1 MSITM
6 GTTLASLVTN
16 KRRVSALKS
25 LGIVTVGD
33 ALTYY
38 PFRVTEPV
46 PLRAIREA
54 APGQQMAFAAVIR
67 DMRVVPMNARRG
79 YRLEATVDDAD
90 FARSRHVP
98 GSTARLTFFSYR
110 KSYVDWVSMRL
121 RAGTSVV
128 VSGMPSEYMGQL
140 QFTHPEILTV
150 APGSAGTGAGLEGY
164 ARGAASGNGA
174 FAGSADPY
182 ASAQS
187 AYPPAAAAPS
197 GAALKYDADTV
208 QEALTRVCRPRPV
221 YHASSR
227 ISSEHIHETIL
238 GLLWMMGARTS
249 STSDGQLTGA
259 GSADIVAPTTD
270 TIAVQNG
277 EEKSGTTAESGAEAL
292 SQSIPDVLPESVR
305 KAKNLMHRAEAFLA
319 IHDPASTAR
328 FKEAIETLRY
338 EEAFVS
344 QTSLLKARQHA
355 HKSSAHPCPLNE
367 ALETARASVG
377 EAAAEPSAQPGASE
391 RGAATNL
398 PDLPNLRDRF
408 IASLPFTL
416 TVGQSQVVD
425 DIASDLERD
434 WPMQRL
440 LQGEVGSGKTVVA
453 LAAMLQA
460 VGAGYQ
466 AVLVAPTQ
474 VLAEQHY
481 ETISKMVSGLTLAQ
495 PGAKETDAAA
505 DVEGAMGASGAS
517 TVSSS
522 KVTAEIPVTLLTGGM
537 KLAAR
542 RKALAAAASGEPGII
557 VATHAAFS
565 KTFQA
570 PHLALVVIDEQHR
583 FGVEQRESLNAKTDD
598 GTTPHLLVM
607 TATPI
612 PRTAAMTWF
621 GDLDISW
628 LTELPGGRKPIR
640 TVVVNEADAATMG
653 RMFAHIRARVDAGER
668 AYIVCPRIDADDEEN
683 EGGSGVSAAAGS
695 ARGRAAA
702 SGSSARTAAGGR
714 ATRAAADA
722 IGIDDPYETFDENG
736 ETVARPPLHAVAEI
750 ADRLQK
756 LPQFQGIRFATLTGR
771 DKDDVKTQVMADFAG
786 GETPILVST
795 TVIEVGVDVKQASCI
810 VIFDADRYGLSQL
823 HQLRGRV
830 GRGGTNSWAFLI
842 SRAEPGSPAE
852 QRLEVIHHS
861 LDGAEIAQADL
872 EFRGAGDVLGDA
884 QSGGKSS
891 LKLLR
896 VVKDADMIAD
906 ARTRAGQLLAADPEL
921 AGEVQ
926 LAGAVLDFTR
936 GNETFLTSS

>member
-1 MSITM
+1 MD
-6 GTTLASLVTN
+6 TTLASLVTN

-90 FARSRHVP
+90 FARSRRVP

-150 APGSAGTGAGLEGY
+150 APGSAGAGAGLEGY

-182 ASAQS
+182 ASVQS
-187 AYPPAAAAPS
+187 AYPPAAAASS
-197 GAALKYDADTV
+197 GVALKYDADTV

-238 GLLWMMGARTS
+238 GLLWIMGARTS
-249 STSDGQLTGA
+249 STPDGQLAGA
-259 GSADIVAPTTD
+259 GAAGIVAPTTD

-277 EEKSGTTAESGAEAL
+277 EENSGTTAEPGAEAL

-319 IHDPASTAR
+319 IHDPASTTR

-344 QTSLLKARQHA
+344 QTSLLKARSHA
-355 HKSSAHPCPLNE
+355 HKSAAHSCPLV
-367 ALETARASVG
+367 TDS
-377 EAAAEPSAQPGASE
+377 
-391 RGAATNL
+391 
-398 PDLPNLRDRF
+398 LRDQF
-408 IASLPFTL
+408 IASLPFSL
-416 TVGQSQVVD
+416 TAGQQQVIH
-425 DIASDLERD
+425 DIAADLAHD

-460 VGAGYQ
+460 VDAGYQ

-474 VLAEQHY
+474 VLAEQHA
-481 ETISKMVSGLTLAQ
+481 ETIGRMVEQLKPA
-495 PGAKETDAAA
+495 
-505 DVEGAMGASGAS
+505 
-517 TVSSS
+517 
-522 KVTAEIPVTLLTGGM
+522 IPVTLLTGGM

-542 RKALAAAASGEPGII
+542 RKALAAASSGEPGII

-668 AYIVCPRIDADDEEN
+668 AYIVCPRIDADDEGN

-810 VIFDADRYGLSQL
+810 VIFDTDRYGLSQL

-842 SRAEPGSPAE
+842 SRAEPGSVAE
-852 QRLEVIHHS
+852 QRLDVIHNS

-906 ARTRAGQLLAADPEL
+906 ARSRAEQMLAADPEL
-921 AGEVQ
+921 SNEVQ

-936 GNETFLTSS
+936 GNETFLTSN

>member
-1 MSITM
+1 MD
-6 GTTLASLVTN
+6 TTLASLVTN

-90 FARSRHVP
+90 FARSRRVP

-128 VSGMPSEYMGQL
+128 VSGMPGEYMGQL

-150 APGSAGTGAGLEGY
+150 APGSAGAGAGLEGY

-174 FAGSADPY
+174 FAGSTDPY
-182 ASAQS
+182 ASVQS
-187 AYPPAAAAPS
+187 AYPPAAAASS

-249 STSDGQLTGA
+249 STPDGQLAGA
-259 GSADIVAPTTD
+259 GSAGIVAPTTD

-277 EEKSGTTAESGAEAL
+277 EENSGTTAESGAEAL

-319 IHDPASTAR
+319 IHDPASTTR

-344 QTSLLKARQHA
+344 QTSLLKARSHA
-355 HKSSAHPCPLNE
+355 HKSAAHSCPLV
-367 ALETARASVG
+367 TDS
-377 EAAAEPSAQPGASE
+377 
-391 RGAATNL
+391 
-398 PDLPNLRDRF
+398 LRDQF
-408 IASLPFTL
+408 IASLPFSL
-416 TVGQSQVVD
+416 TAGQQQVIH
-425 DIASDLERD
+425 DIAADLAHD

-460 VGAGYQ
+460 VDAGYQ

-474 VLAEQHY
+474 VLAEQHA
-481 ETISKMVSGLTLAQ
+481 ETIGRMVEQLKPA
-495 PGAKETDAAA
+495 
-505 DVEGAMGASGAS
+505 
-517 TVSSS
+517 
-522 KVTAEIPVTLLTGGM
+522 IPVTLLTGGM

-542 RKALAAAASGEPGII
+542 RKALAAASSGEPGII

-640 TVVVNEADAATMG
+640 TVVVNEADAAT
-653 RMFAHIRARVDAGER
+653 
-668 AYIVCPRIDADDEEN
+668 
-683 EGGSGVSAAAGS
+683 
-695 ARGRAAA
+695 
-702 SGSSARTAAGGR
+702 
-714 ATRAAADA
+714 
-722 IGIDDPYETFDENG
+722 
-736 ETVARPPLHAVAEI
+736 
-750 ADRLQK
+750 
-756 LPQFQGIRFATLTGR
+756 
-771 DKDDVKTQVMADFAG
+771 
-786 GETPILVST
+786 
-795 TVIEVGVDVKQASCI
+795 
-810 VIFDADRYGLSQL
+810 
-823 HQLRGRV
+823 
-830 GRGGTNSWAFLI
+830 
-842 SRAEPGSPAE
+842 
-852 QRLEVIHHS
+852 
-861 LDGAEIAQADL
+861 
-872 EFRGAGDVLGDA
+872 
-884 QSGGKSS
+884 
-891 LKLLR
+891 
-896 VVKDADMIAD
+896 
-906 ARTRAGQLLAADPEL
+906 
-921 AGEVQ
+921 
-926 LAGAVLDFTR
+926 
-936 GNETFLTSS
+936 

>member
-1 MSITM
+1 M

-90 FARSRHVP
+90 FARSRRVP

-110 KSYVDWVSMRL
+110 KSYVDWVSVRL

-128 VSGMPSEYMGQL
+128 VSGMPGEYMGQL

-150 APGSAGTGAGLEGY
+150 APVPAGAGAGLEGY

-187 AYPPAAAAPS
+187 AYPPAATAPS

-249 STSDGQLTGA
+249 STPDGQLAGA
-259 GSADIVAPTTD
+259 GAAGIVAPATD

-344 QTSLLKARQHA
+344 QVSLLKARSHA
-355 HKSSAHPCPLNE
+355 HKSAAHSCPLV
-367 ALETARASVG
+367 TDS
-377 EAAAEPSAQPGASE
+377 
-391 RGAATNL
+391 
-398 PDLPNLRDRF
+398 LRDQF
-408 IASLPFTL
+408 IASLPFSL
-416 TVGQSQVVD
+416 TAGQQQVIH
-425 DIASDLERD
+425 DIAADLAHD

-460 VGAGYQ
+460 VDAGYQ

-474 VLAEQHY
+474 VLAEQHA
-481 ETISKMVSGLTLAQ
+481 ETIGRM
-495 PGAKETDAAA
+495 
-505 DVEGAMGASGAS
+505 
-517 TVSSS
+517 
-522 KVTAEIPVTLLTGGM
+522 
-537 KLAAR
+537 
-542 RKALAAAASGEPGII
+542 
-557 VATHAAFS
+557 
-565 KTFQA
+565 
-570 PHLALVVIDEQHR
+570 
-583 FGVEQRESLNAKTDD
+583 VEQLA
-598 GTTPHLLVM
+598 
-607 TATPI
+607 
-612 PRTAAMTWF
+612 
-621 GDLDISW
+621 
-628 LTELPGGRKPIR
+628 
-640 TVVVNEADAATMG
+640 
-653 RMFAHIRARVDAGER
+653 ER
-668 AYIVCPRIDADDEEN
+668 
-683 EGGSGVSAAAGS
+683 
-695 ARGRAAA
+695 
-702 SGSSARTAAGGR
+702 
-714 ATRAAADA
+714 
-722 IGIDDPYETFDENG
+722 
-736 ETVARPPLHAVAEI
+736 
-750 ADRLQK
+750 
-756 LPQFQGIRFATLTGR
+756 FQ
-771 DKDDVKTQVMADFAG
+771 
-786 GETPILVST
+786 
-795 TVIEVGVDVKQASCI
+795 
-810 VIFDADRYGLSQL
+810 
-823 HQLRGRV
+823 
-830 GRGGTNSWAFLI
+830 
-842 SRAEPGSPAE
+842 SRC
-852 QRLEVIHHS
+852 
-861 LDGAEIAQADL
+861 
-872 EFRGAGDVLGDA
+872 
-884 QSGGKSS
+884 
-891 LKLLR
+891 
-896 VVKDADMIAD
+896 
-906 ARTRAGQLLAADPEL
+906 
-921 AGEVQ
+921 
-926 LAGAVLDFTR
+926 
-936 GNETFLTSS
+936 

>member
-1 MSITM
+1 M

-90 FARSRHVP
+90 FARSRRVP

-110 KSYVDWVSMRL
+110 KSYVDWVSVRL

-128 VSGMPSEYMGQL
+128 VSGMPGEYMGQL

-150 APGSAGTGAGLEGY
+150 APVPAGAGAGLEGY

-187 AYPPAAAAPS
+187 AYPPAATAPS

-249 STSDGQLTGA
+249 STPDGQLAGA
-259 GSADIVAPTTD
+259 GAAGIVAPATD

-344 QTSLLKARQHA
+344 QTSLLKSRQHA
-355 HKSSAHPCPLNE
+355 HKSSAHPCTLNE

-377 EAAAEPSAQPGASE
+377 EAVAEPSTQPEASE
-391 RGAATNL
+391 RGSATDL

-416 TVGQSQVVD
+416 TAGQSQVVD

-668 AYIVCPRIDADDEEN
+668 TYIVCPRIDADDEEN

-695 ARGRAAA
+695 ALGRAAA

-906 ARTRAGQLLAADPEL
+906 ARTRAEQLLAADPEL

>member
-1 MSITM
+1 M
-6 GTTLASLVTN
+6 
-16 KRRVSALKS
+16 
-25 LGIVTVGD
+25 
-33 ALTYY
+33 
-38 PFRVTEPV
+38 
-46 PLRAIREA
+46 
-54 APGQQMAFAAVIR
+54 
-67 DMRVVPMNARRG
+67 
-79 YRLEATVDDAD
+79 
-90 FARSRHVP
+90 
-98 GSTARLTFFSYR
+98 
-110 KSYVDWVSMRL
+110 
-121 RAGTSVV
+121 
-128 VSGMPSEYMGQL
+128 
-140 QFTHPEILTV
+140 
-150 APGSAGTGAGLEGY
+150 
-164 ARGAASGNGA
+164 
-174 FAGSADPY
+174 
-182 ASAQS
+182 
-187 AYPPAAAAPS
+187 
-197 GAALKYDADTV
+197 
-208 QEALTRVCRPRPV
+208 
-221 YHASSR
+221 
-227 ISSEHIHETIL
+227 
-238 GLLWMMGARTS
+238 
-249 STSDGQLTGA
+249 
-259 GSADIVAPTTD
+259 
-270 TIAVQNG
+270 
-277 EEKSGTTAESGAEAL
+277 
-292 SQSIPDVLPESVR
+292 
-305 KAKNLMHRAEAFLA
+305 A
-319 IHDPASTAR
+319 IHDPDSTVR

-344 QTSLLKARQHA
+344 QASLLKARQHA
-355 HKSSAHPCPLNE
+355 HKSSAHPCLLNGDN
-367 ALETARASVG
+367 ET
-377 EAAAEPSAQPGASE
+377 
-391 RGAATNL
+391 GAASTM
-398 PDLPNLRDRF
+398 DVTNLRDRF
-408 IASLPFTL
+408 IASLPFEL
-416 TVGQSQVVD
+416 TAGQHQVVE
-425 DIASDLERD
+425 DIAADLARD

-453 LAAMLQA
+453 LAAMLQV

-474 VLAEQHY
+474 VLAEQHF
-481 ETISKMVSGLTLAQ
+481 ETIGKMV
-495 PGAKETDAAA
+495 A
-505 DVEGAMGASGAS
+505 DLNV
-517 TVSSS
+517 
-522 KVTAEIPVTLLTGGM
+522 PVTLLTGGM

-640 TVVVNEADAATMG
+640 TVVVNEADAGTMG

-668 AYIVCPRIDADDEEN
+668 AYIVCPRIDTDDEDD
-683 EGGSGVSAAAGS
+683 GGVSAADS
-695 ARGRAAA
+695 ARRSRGLSTGSSGRSSRAASSRTSRA
-702 SGSSARTAAGGR
+702 S
-714 ATRAAADA
+714 ADD
-722 IGIDDPYETFDENG
+722 IGIDDPYETFDDNG
-736 ETVARPPLHAVAEI
+736 ETVVRTPLHSVAEI

-756 LPQFQGIRFATLTGR
+756 LPQFAGIRFATLTGR
-771 DKDDVKTQVMADFAG
+771 DKDDVKTQVMADFAS

-852 QRLEVIHHS
+852 QRLDVIHNS

-906 ARTRAGQLLAADPEL
+906 ARTRAEQLLEADPEL